1 MRGGKGG
8 EGGRGNRG
16 GMGMVVRVYKFRYK
30 IFSRRY
36 RKNIII
42 SLRYRSEIATSY
54 QTAFK
59 LLYLTYRLC
68 STPYPS
74 GVVTRSSRLLVNLP

>member
-1 MRGGKGG
+1 MFLKGLVLLLMMRGGGG

-42 SLRYRSEIATSY
+42 SL
-54 QTAFK
+54 
-59 LLYLTYRLC
+59 
-68 STPYPS
+68 
-74 GVVTRSSRLLVNLP
+74 